1 MHIVGRPSHCP
12 SMAKP
17 KEKMVSV
24 ATQQAA
30 PSATVKRGADKV
42 APDNRQ
48 SNFAV
53 NMRKNWVLYLMLLP
67 AAAFVLLFAYVPMY
81 GLQLAF
87 RDYDPTKGITGGK
100 FVGLKYFQQFF
111 ESPQFVDIMRNTV
124 VIALGTL
131 ILGFIAPII
140 LALVI
145 NQIGSMKVKGFVQT
159 ITYMPHFISTV
170 VIVSM
175 INVFLDPNTGMIG
188 KLFPNTIL
196 MENPNAFAPIYWI
209 SEVWQHAGWNAIIY
223 LAALSAVD
231 TSLYEAAKM
240 DGAGRLQLIK
250 YVDIPTILPT
260 CVVLLIMNMGSVL
273 AVGFEKVW
281 LMQNALN
288 LPASEVIATFTF
300 RTGIQGFQFSYGAAI
315 GLFNTLIN
323 FVFVV
328 TANFI
333 SKKVSDTSIF

>member
-1 MHIVGRPSHCP
+1 MSTATEQTVSPVANHARSGNKVKAKTGKGSSVDNNKMNFKT
-12 SMAKP
+12 SM
-17 KEKMVSV
+17 
-24 ATQQAA
+24 
-30 PSATVKRGADKV
+30 R
-42 APDNRQ
+42 R
-48 SNFAV
+48 
-53 NMRKNWVLYLMLLP
+53 NWVLYLMLLP
-67 AAAFVLLFAYVPMY
+67 AAAFIVLFAYVPMY

-87 RDYDPTKGITGGK
+87 RDYDPLKGITGGK
-100 FVGLKYFQQFF
+100 FVGFKYFQQFF
-111 ESPQFVDIMRNTV
+111 DSPQFWDIMRNTV
-124 VIALGTL
+124 FISLGTL
-131 ILGFIAPII
+131 ILGFFAPII
-140 LALVI
+140 LALLI
-145 NQIGSMKVKGFVQT
+145 NQISSAKTKGFVQT

-209 SEVWQHAGWNAIIY
+209 SEVWQHCGWNCIIY

-240 DGAGRLQLIK
+240 DGAGRLQLIRH
-250 YVDIPTILPT
+250 VDLPTIMPT

-288 LPASEVIATFTF
+288 MPSSEVIATFTF

-315 GLFNTLIN
+315 GLFNTIIN
-323 FVFVV
+323 FIFVV
-328 TANFI
+328 SANYI
-333 SKKVSDTSIF
+333 SKRVSNTSIF

>member
-1 MHIVGRPSHCP
+1 MSTATTQATPASTEHANRAMRYAGKAGKGPAVSK
-12 SMAKP
+12 KP
-17 KEKMVSV
+17 LGLRIRLS
-24 ATQQAA
+24 
-30 PSATVKRGADKV
+30 
-42 APDNRQ
+42 
-48 SNFAV
+48 
-53 NMRKNWVLYLMLLP
+53 MRKNWVLYLMLLP
-67 AAAFVLLFAYVPMY
+67 AAAFVGLFAYGPMY
-81 GLQLAF
+81 GIQLAF
-87 RDYDPTKGITGGK
+87 RDYDPTKGITGGPWA
-100 FVGLKYFQQFF
+100 GLKYFQQFF
-111 ESPQFVDIMRNTV
+111 ESPQFWDIMRNTV
-124 VIALGTL
+124 VISLGTL
-131 ILGFIAPII
+131 ILGFLAPII
-140 LALVI
+140 LALII
-145 NQIGSMKVKGFVQT
+145 NQIGGQKMKGFVQT

-175 INVFLDPNTGMIG
+175 INVFLDPNNGLIG
-188 KLFPNTIL
+188 RLFPNTIL
-196 MENPNAFAPIYWI
+196 METPNAFAPIYWVT
-209 SEVWQHAGWNAIIY
+209 EVWQHCGWNAIIY

-240 DGAGRLQLIK
+240 DGAGRLQLIR
-250 YVDIPTILPT
+250 YVDLPTIMPT

-300 RTGIQGFQFSYGAAI
+300 RTGIQGYQYSYGAAI
-315 GLFNTLIN
+315 GLFNTIIN